1 MRVRLCLR
9 ASATR
14 QAIRRTL
21 DRQAVEVWALLAG
34 DVADAN
40 RELSR
45 RPAPSLRPELPR
57 HAGQAHRLRAVRRR
71 IDRSMQALRDA
82 SFLPPSGVGDEVAAA
97 HRQLA
102 QALDEAVQRHYG
114 EWAGAVD
121 KQALARLEVPVL
133 VRSREQPGT
142 IDVNFD
148 RSLLKTFA
156 EVFYWDRMSFE
167 VPHYATDVYSRC
179 DELRALRENVLLVV
193 RDYNRIVNS
202 LTPEERPL
210 FRDRI
215 RSLDKRLHVGL
226 SKLHWSSHEIA
237 AFFVMECRAHSSKV
251 QMLVDSFKAASSEI
265 ARGCRRM
272 SETLLLRID
281 DHDEEEVEEEVEEVE
296 EVVEVEGHGRRNRR
310 VFSAGEFVPEQRRR
324 RDAALGRLLREH
336 EGLLALL
343 RRTHEAFRSD
353 GAEVQQCWAQH
364 MERVERRVQEALRVN
379 VRRSL
384 QALARALGVAGTGV
398 AGVAGVAGGAD
409 GAAAPS
415 PLFRVLVGLQQQP
428 VQASG
433 TPQVEFEPS
442 LALLSEEVSGVSAA
456 VCAAVSAFKR
466 LALSPDDDAGGEP
479 RELIPCIAESE
490 EIRKIRLA
498 IDAGMAQNA
507 AQLQAYLKTWVA
519 YREIWEINKDAFI
532 RRYQRQNPPVSSFD
546 GDIGRY
552 AEVANN
558 VQKEETVLSVQF
570 VLLDCSPLKLSLL
583 RHCSEWQAKL
593 TSLLAD
599 MAGGQLRDLH
609 AYLSDNGERVS
620 RPPRTLDELGDAL
633 RLLGALQAEGPRV
646 AARLGPIHEQFA
658 ILHKHEVPVDAEV
671 RRQQP
676 HATPTPNHRRHQP
689 PTTAIH
695 YNRATTTNRHQPTP
709 TTTHPK

>member
-1 MRVRLCLR
+1 
-9 ASATR
+9 
-14 QAIRRTL
+14 
-21 DRQAVEVWALLAG
+21 
-34 DVADAN
+34 
-40 RELSR
+40 
-45 RPAPSLRPELPR
+45 
-57 HAGQAHRLRAVRRR
+57 
-71 IDRSMQALRDA
+71 
-82 SFLPPSGVGDEVAAA
+82 
-97 HRQLA
+97 
-102 QALDEAVQRHYG
+102 
-114 EWAGAVD
+114 
-121 KQALARLEVPVL
+121 
-133 VRSREQPGT
+133 
-142 IDVNFD
+142 
-148 RSLLKTFA
+148 
-156 EVFYWDRMSFE
+156 
-167 VPHYATDVYSRC
+167 
-179 DELRALRENVLLVV
+179 
-193 RDYNRIVNS
+193 
-202 LTPEERPL
+202 
-210 FRDRI
+210 
-215 RSLDKRLHVGL
+215 
-226 SKLHWSSHEIA
+226 
-237 AFFVMECRAHSSKV
+237 
-251 QMLVDSFKAASSEI
+251 MLVDSFKAASSEI

-281 DHDEEEVEEEVEEVE
+281 DHDEEEVEVEEVD
-296 EVVEVEGHGRRNRR
+296 EVVEVVEEGRGRRNRR

-364 MERVERRVQEALRVN
+364 MECVERRVQEALRVN

-384 QALARALGVAGTGV
+384 QALARALGVAGT
-398 AGVAGVAGGAD
+398 GVAGVAGGAD

-609 AYLSDNGERVS
+609 AYLRDNGERVS

-671 RRQQP
+671 SRMLESLTAQHLSFQQCLLDSEAMLRRRKEHFRSGLLHSADEFKRRVQSLVDDFHTHGPFSSAVSCGDALGQVCNLRGQLNGLKLEENDLRRGLGIFKMEQAPSKEMQALDKDLELLESVWELAREWELCWSSWKLGHFASLDCVTMEATAHSHHRQMIKLARDAKDTSWEVVSSTKARLEQFRRTMPLIAHLRNPAMRERYGRFPFHSRGVGPREPCGLLARVQPQQP
-676 HATPTPNHRRHQP
+676 GRLNAATRG
-689 PTTAIH
+689 
-695 YNRATTTNRHQPTP
+695 TNIQEEPAKTFQ
-709 TTTHPK
+709 K